1 MPPPIA
7 PSTSA
12 PPVRPSAS
20 QAITDPTP
28 SLTSDNGA
36 SPDAEPL
43 DPLATPPAVVKHQRP
58 VPHLDLLKLAGH
70 SGAKSGVLP
79 LQSTVPRV
87 SRGKRLS
94 GDGKGFEARPP
105 QSPILITTPRRPLP
119 PARRSISQQ
128 SRDASNGS
136 IVTPDGLDLDER
148 YQLKRPTRLS
158 TQASQPPPYRQP
170 SPLHNTLGLDTFPSD
185 DFMDEGNGALARR
198 PSTGRLADEFA
209 RATSSSPNH
218 DEYAE
223 LDLDSGVLVGFGTR
237 SKRRG
242 FLARGG
248 AGGPSVFMGKGYV
261 DGAIDSD
268 EETAELEE
276 QYRAQMQAMTAQR
289 TNPNR
294 R

>member
-1 MPPPIA
+1 
-7 PSTSA
+7 
-12 PPVRPSAS
+12 
-20 QAITDPTP
+20 
-28 SLTSDNGA
+28 
-36 SPDAEPL
+36 
-43 DPLATPPAVVKHQRP
+43 
-58 VPHLDLLKLAGH
+58 
-70 SGAKSGVLP
+70 
-79 LQSTVPRV
+79 
-87 SRGKRLS
+87 
-94 GDGKGFEARPP
+94 
-105 QSPILITTPRRPLP
+105 
-119 PARRSISQQ
+119 
-128 SRDASNGS
+128 
-136 IVTPDGLDLDER
+136 
-148 YQLKRPTRLS
+148 
-158 TQASQPPPYRQP
+158 
-170 SPLHNTLGLDTFPSD
+170 
-185 DFMDEGNGALARR
+185 MDEGNGALARR